1 MCMSLWYLNLF
12 KKSILSCFSQKKLKN
27 YVSQASNTNTVHDYV
42 IIKDRIN
49 YPSLQNTMAIINKRG
64 IQDKYK
70 NNYIE
75 QLVT

>member
-1 MCMSLWYLNLF
+1 MHVLVVLKFVKEVYSELLF
-12 KKSILSCFSQKKLKN
+12 TKKIKKK

-49 YPSLQNTMAIINKRG
+49 YPSLQNTMAIINKGG

-75 QLVT
+75 QFVT